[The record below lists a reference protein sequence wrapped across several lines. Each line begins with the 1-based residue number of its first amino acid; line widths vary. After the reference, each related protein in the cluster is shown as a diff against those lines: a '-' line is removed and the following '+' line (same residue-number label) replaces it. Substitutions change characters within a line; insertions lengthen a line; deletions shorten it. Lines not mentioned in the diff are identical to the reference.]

1 MIITNINLKRI
12 DPSEGMRL
20 TNGADIAEGSV
31 YLGVG
36 DSADNWYEITEEEAE
51 KILAERQASEEIGFP
66 EEIAQGGI

>member
-1 MIITNINLKRI
+1 MDTPMIVTDINLKKL

-20 TNGADIAEGSV
+20 TNGTDIAEGSV

-51 KILAERQASEEIGFP
+51 KIIAEREAVIEGEEASP
-66 EEIAQGGI
+66 